1 MAVLP
6 VGAAIVYTQAQ
17 ERRGARARTIA
28 DNLRLARLAA
38 TEQASVLEGARR
50 LLLTIARMPPLSGD
64 DSRPCVELLTRIL
77 RDHPGYFNLTVA
89 NADGS
94 FFCAAAPIDSNLLPD
109 ARGRTWFERVLQNRT
124 TAVGDYQISATT
136 GKPAI
141 VVAHPLVDASGSI
154 ARIATATIGLDQLHQ
169 SISRAELPKGATLTL
184 FDRTRTI
191 LARFPDGDAWVGRQ
205 IPANEAVDHL
215 RSGRPEAVSEMAGV
229 DGVNRL
235 YVTVQVPT
243 PLASGEY
250 VRMGIDHDLAFG
262 DADRVFRQYLW
273 LLGIAM
279 LAAIG
284 SAAIAGQMFVV
295 APMRTLTAV
304 AKRLASGEL
313 TARAELASAIAG
325 VSELGDAVNAMAA
338 AVDTRQRER
347 DRAEAELRE
356 SEDRY
361 RLLFASNPHPMW
373 VYDLATLEFL
383 EVNEAAVR
391 RYGYTRDE
399 FLAMRIVDIR
409 AAEAVERL
417 RANLAAA
424 RWAPPGRAWRHRV
437 KSGEI
442 IDVEITSHTVTFGD
456 YAAALVTAEDVTDR
470 VRAETALAER
480 TAMTALTADVGVAL
494 NRPGDVRVCLQHCA
508 EALVVHLDA
517 AAARIWRLNPSGDV
531 LELVAGAGM
540 YSDIDATHRRV
551 PLGQLT
557 IGRIA
562 EEQRPHITNDVIH
575 DPLLRDADW
584 ARHEG
589 MAAFA
594 GYPLVVEARV
604 VGVMGVFASRPFS
617 DAVAGAIGSVAELV
631 ALGITRDRAEGAR
644 RLLAAIVES
653 SEDAIF
659 GTTLDGTVMSW
670 NSGAERLLGYA
681 AEEIVGGSVS
691 LLCPPERTGELAEF
705 LLRLRAGQYV
715 ANHETVRRRKDG
727 TGVPVSLTLSPIRDS
742 SGQIAGISAMMRD
755 ITERQRAERTVRER
769 EERIRLLA
777 RAVESTNEMV
787 CVADVSDRI
796 TFVNAAFLR
805 AYGYSADEVIG
816 QTAALVQSLDPA
828 HASSEEIVGA
838 MRRDGWSGELMTR
851 CKDGA
856 EIRINLNT
864 SAIRDERGAV
874 VGLLGV
880 ARDVTEERSLEE
892 QLRQAQKME
901 AIGQL
906 AGGVAHD
913 FNNLLTA
920 IQGFAGLVAETLAE
934 GDERRAD
941 VDEIRNAA
949 ERAAALTRQLLA
961 FSRKQILATRVL
973 HVGDVVGELT
983 PMLRRLL
990 GETIDLTTTVRDR
1003 GLVKAD
1009 PGQLQQVIMNLAVN
1023 ARDAM
1028 PAGGRLSIETADLVL
1043 DEAFARQ
1050 HPSVA
1055 AGPHVV
1061 IAVRDN
1067 GHGMDEATARRIFEP
1082 FFTTKPKGQGTG
1094 LGLATVYGIVK
1105 QSGGSIWVESEVG
1118 RGTTFRVYLPRTDE
1132 IEAVAAA
1139 APVDTRALR
1148 GQETI
1153 LLVEDEDLVR
1163 DYVYRVLSRRGYVVH
1178 ALPDPRRAIE
1188 YAGAHRGAIDLVF
1201 SDVMLPDMSGKAM
1214 VEQLRHCHP
1223 ESKILYMSGYADD
1236 AIVEDGVLERGMAF
1250 LHKPF
1255 TADALAAKVRDV
1267 LDARN

>member
-1 MAVLP
+1 
-6 VGAAIVYTQAQ
+6 
-17 ERRGARARTIA
+17 
-28 DNLRLARLAA
+28 
-38 TEQASVLEGARR
+38 
-50 LLLTIARMPPLSGD
+50 
-64 DSRPCVELLTRIL
+64 
-77 RDHPGYFNLTVA
+77 
-89 NADGS
+89 
-94 FFCAAAPIDSNLLPD
+94 
-109 ARGRTWFERVLQNRT
+109 
-124 TAVGDYQISATT
+124 
-136 GKPAI
+136 
-141 VVAHPLVDASGSI
+141 
-154 ARIATATIGLDQLHQ
+154 
-169 SISRAELPKGATLTL
+169 
-184 FDRTRTI
+184 
-191 LARFPDGDAWVGRQ
+191 
-205 IPANEAVDHL
+205 
-215 RSGRPEAVSEMAGV
+215 
-229 DGVNRL
+229 
-235 YVTVQVPT
+235 
-243 PLASGEY
+243 
-250 VRMGIDHDLAFG
+250 
-262 DADRVFRQYLW
+262 
-273 LLGIAM
+273 
-279 LAAIG
+279 
-284 SAAIAGQMFVV
+284 
-295 APMRTLTAV
+295 
-304 AKRLASGEL
+304 
-313 TARAELASAIAG
+313 
-325 VSELGDAVNAMAA
+325 
-338 AVDTRQRER
+338 
-347 DRAEAELRE
+347 
-356 SEDRY
+356 
-361 RLLFASNPHPMW
+361 
-373 VYDLATLEFL
+373 TLEFL

-681 AEEIVGGSVS
+681 AEEIVGG
-691 LLCPPERTGELAEF
+691 
-705 LLRLRAGQYV
+705 
-715 ANHETVRRRKDG
+715 
-727 TGVPVSLTLSPIRDS
+727 
-742 SGQIAGISAMMRD
+742 
-755 ITERQRAERTVRER
+755 
-769 EERIRLLA
+769 
-777 RAVESTNEMV
+777 
-787 CVADVSDRI
+787 
-796 TFVNAAFLR
+796 
-805 AYGYSADEVIG
+805 
-816 QTAALVQSLDPA
+816 
-828 HASSEEIVGA
+828 

-913 FNNLLTA
+913 FNNLLTVILGNLA
-920 IQGFAGLVAETLAE
+920 LLADRFPDDDPDRQLLVAAE
-934 GDERRAD
+934 Q
-941 VDEIRNAA
+941 AA
-949 ERAAALTRQLLA
+949 ERAANLTEQLLG
-961 FSRKQILATRVL
+961 FSRRTR
-973 HVGDVVGELT
+973 
-983 PMLRRLL
+983 LRR
-990 GETIDLTTTVRDR
+990 R
-1003 GLVKAD
+1003 
-1009 PGQLQQVIMNLAVN
+1009 P
-1023 ARDAM
+1023 
-1028 PAGGRLSIETADLVL
+1028 
-1043 DEAFARQ
+1043 
-1050 HPSVA
+1050 
-1055 AGPHVV
+1055 
-1061 IAVRDN
+1061 
-1067 GHGMDEATARRIFEP
+1067 
-1082 FFTTKPKGQGTG
+1082 
-1094 LGLATVYGIVK
+1094 
-1105 QSGGSIWVESEVG
+1105 
-1118 RGTTFRVYLPRTDE
+1118 
-1132 IEAVAAA
+1132 
-1139 APVDTRALR
+1139 
-1148 GQETI
+1148 
-1153 LLVEDEDLVR
+1153 
-1163 DYVYRVLSRRGYVVH
+1163 
-1178 ALPDPRRAIE
+1178 
-1188 YAGAHRGAIDLVF
+1188 
-1201 SDVMLPDMSGKAM
+1201 
-1214 VEQLRHCHP
+1214 
-1223 ESKILYMSGYADD
+1223 
-1236 AIVEDGVLERGMAF
+1236 
-1250 LHKPF
+1250 
-1255 TADALAAKVRDV
+1255 
-1267 LDARN
+1267 